1 MADTYDPSRVIATF
15 GNKDISSGIAE
26 GTFISVT
33 KTNERRSLRGGSDGE
48 QTIQVNPNR
57 SVTVE
62 ITYRMS
68 SATNDTLEDL
78 REVEDADPAQ
88 FPVGT
93 FKLEYIEGGTII
105 ADDEAFITGPPD
117 QDFGLDEPSRIW
129 RLMLPHPQMV
139 ARGNEIAPRIGAA

>member
-1 MADTYDPSRVIATF
+1 MADTYNPSRVIATF
-15 GNKDISSGIAE
+15 GNKDISSGIIE
-26 GTFISVT
+26 GTFISIT

-68 SATNDTLEDL
+68 SKTNDTLEDI
-78 REVEDADPAQ
+78 RQVEDAIPAQ

-93 FKLEYIEGGTII
+93 FKLEYIEGGTIV
-105 ADDEAFITGPPD
+105 ADDEGFITGPPD
-117 QDFGLDEPSRIW
+117 QDFGLDEPNRVW
-129 RLMLPHPQMV
+129 RFMLPHPQMV